1 MDTIFYI
8 FVGVALYILV
18 RKYVQFSVVV
28 EETEQAARA
37 RLNEIIHVV
46 KQEKLGDMYYW
57 YDQDNDQFIAQG
69 RTLDEITD
77 VLKAR
82 WNRHIFVISD
92 KEMMIGPEF
101 DIYEIDL
108 TRNV

>member
-8 FVGVALYILV
+8 FVGIAAYILV

-37 RLNEIIHVV
+37 RLNEIVHVV
-46 KQEKLGDMYYW
+46 KQEKHGDMYYW
-57 YDQDNDQFIAQG
+57 YDQDNEQFLAQG
-69 RTLDEITD
+69 RTLNEITD
-77 VLKAR
+77 VLKSR

-101 DIYEIDL
+101 DIHEFD
-108 TRNV
+108 VKSK